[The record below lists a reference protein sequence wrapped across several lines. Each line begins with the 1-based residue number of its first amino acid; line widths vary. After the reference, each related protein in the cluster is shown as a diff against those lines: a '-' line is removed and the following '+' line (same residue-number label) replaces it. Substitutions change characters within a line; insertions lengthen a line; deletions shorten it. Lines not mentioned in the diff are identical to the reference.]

1 MGSQGST
8 AEGADNAICR
18 QGARPGLRALG
29 RPEAG
34 SAGTRPSRGWATVR
48 AGSGPG
54 QPGSEIPTTA
64 QNQTPGPAPEAK
76 KGARARRQ
84 EALLEERRG
93 RGRRCCRLPAMRTVY
108 CMNEA
113 EIVDVALGIL
123 IEQGRKQEKPSEQL
137 PVAGADKP
145 EHSPAGSAPPSP
157 SPPGSS
163 SEDEACGA
171 DGPPPGPVGPA
182 GSDSACSQG
191 REEDQDALKY
201 VREIFFS

>member
-1 MGSQGST
+1 M
-8 AEGADNAICR
+8 ED
-18 QGARPGLRALG
+18 LK
-29 RPEAG
+29 
-34 SAGTRPSRGWATVR
+34 
-48 AGSGPG
+48 
-54 QPGSEIPTTA
+54 SENKKRVLPAWMTA
-64 QNQTPGPAPEAK
+64 QVAEKRTVQVRNPSKRRTATAPVA
-76 KGARARRQ
+76 AA
-84 EALLEERRG
+84 
-93 RGRRCCRLPAMRTVY
+93 RLPAMRTVY

-123 IEQGRKQEKPSEQL
+123 IEGRKQEKPLEQL
-137 PVAGADKP
+137 PVAGADQP
-145 EHSPAGSAPPSP
+145 ERSPAVSAPPSP

-171 DGPPPGPVGPA
+171 GGPPAGPA

>member
-1 MGSQGST
+1 M
-8 AEGADNAICR
+8 ED
-18 QGARPGLRALG
+18 LK
-29 RPEAG
+29 
-34 SAGTRPSRGWATVR
+34 
-48 AGSGPG
+48 
-54 QPGSEIPTTA
+54 SENKKRVLPAWMTA
-64 QNQTPGPAPEAK
+64 QVAEKRTVQVKTPNKRRTATAPVA
-76 KGARARRQ
+76 AA
-84 EALLEERRG
+84 
-93 RGRRCCRLPAMRTVY
+93 RLPAMRTVY

-123 IEQGRKQEKPSEQL
+123 IEGRKQEKPLEQL

-171 DGPPPGPVGPA
+171 DGPPPGPA
-182 GSDSACSQG
+182 GSDSARSRG

>member
-1 MGSQGST
+1 M
-8 AEGADNAICR
+8 ED
-18 QGARPGLRALG
+18 LK
-29 RPEAG
+29 
-34 SAGTRPSRGWATVR
+34 
-48 AGSGPG
+48 
-54 QPGSEIPTTA
+54 SENKKRVLPAWMTA
-64 QNQTPGPAPEAK
+64 QVAEKRTVQVRNPSKRRTATAPVA
-76 KGARARRQ
+76 AA
-84 EALLEERRG
+84 
-93 RGRRCCRLPAMRTVY
+93 RLPAMRTVY

-123 IEQGRKQEKPSEQL
+123 IEINQRSKTPSVLPAIASTQQGRKQEKPLEQL
-137 PVAGADKP
+137 PVAGADQP
-145 EHSPAGSAPPSP
+145 ERSPAVSAPPSP

-171 DGPPPGPVGPA
+171 GGPPAGPA